1 MNLDLKNIPLYY
13 INMEQAVEKRS
24 LMEGMLSRLKFNNAT
39 RLEGVKGTNPRSHD
53 SAAAE
58 GCAASH
64 LKIMKSAK
72 PPFIILEDD
81 AVEKKFRP
89 HINIPDNTD
98 VLYLGNSSWGRLD
111 GRSGPF
117 VHLEKLKNPYEGML
131 RIYNM
136 LSTHAMLFVT
146 QEAVDMFSKIAL
158 HFRQVANHLD
168 MGYAEIHKYFHIY
181 AFDDPMF
188 FQSSSSGT
196 DHPLTSYL
204 HYNVQEGVAPGLITA
219 YGLNDD
225 HGYYMYPQSNQ

>member
-1 MNLDLKNIPLYY
+1 MAEA
-13 INMEQAVEKRS
+13 MEKRE
-24 LMEGMLSRLKFNNAT
+24 LMESLTQRLKFKEVH
-39 RLEGVKGTNPRSHD
+39 RFEGIKGTDSRSHD

-64 LKIMKSAK
+64 LSILENNK

-81 AVEKKFRP
+81 AVEKLFRP
-89 HINIPDNTD
+89 QIEVPDNAD
-98 VLYLGNSSWGRLD
+98 ILYLGNSSWGRFD

-146 QEAVDMFSKIAL
+146 QEAVDMFIKIAL
-158 HFRQVANHLD
+158 HFSQVANHLD
-168 MGYAEIHKYFHIY
+168 MGYAEIHKYFNIY

-196 DHPLTSYL
+196 DQPLTSYT
-204 HYNVQEGVAPGLITA
+204 HYNVQEGAAPGLITA
-219 YGLNDD
+219 YGLNND
-225 HGYYMYPQSNQ
+225 HGYYMYPQQNQ